1 MITLVYIVVATFMYK
16 LRYMIVK
23 RRQINKI
30 KRGTLRPNA
39 MSCRSLVS
47 SDSVN
52 QVIFNN
58 AVLSL
63 GLGPLDCD
71 NKLWPIVQIEQ

>member
-1 MITLVYIVVATFMYK
+1 MITLVYIVVATIMYK

-63 GLGPLDCD
+63 GPLDCD